1 MAVTLYS
8 YHKVDCHSVC
18 YLNYIILRD
27 LLQWWPMG
35 TWGLEKA
42 ESICL
47 NHGFQDRRFKVITLL
62 LQCLGYLL
70 YHPLIFY
77 ILGRTLL
84 VNPLRL

>member
-35 TWGLEKA
+35 GDLGPGEGG
-42 ESICL
+42 EYL
-47 NHGFQDRRFKVITLL
+47 FKPWFPGPTV
-62 LQCLGYLL
+62 
-70 YHPLIFY
+70 
-77 ILGRTLL
+77 
-84 VNPLRL
+84 